1 MQIKEITVTAG
12 RTFNNP
18 HESYGNLRPEVVLTA
33 TLDEGEDASAATK
46 QLQAQAE
53 GLVEDHKN
61 ALLKNLDDIAA
72 MTRRQAEFASLES
85 NLKRTQTS
93 LDRLRKEASAAG
105 HQLTLGEGTDDE
117 DEPTFA
123 G

>member
-1 MQIKEITVTAG
+1 MKINTITVTAG

-18 HESYGNLRPEVVLTA
+18 HESYSNLRPEVVLTA
-33 TLDEGEDASAATK
+33 TLDEGEDASTATR

-72 MTRRQAEFASLES
+72 MTRRQQEFASLETS
-85 NLKRTQTS
+85 LKRTQS
-93 LDRLRKEASAAG
+93 QLDRLRKEADAAG
-105 HQLTLGEGTDDE
+105 HQLTLGEGDNEE
-117 DEPTFA
+117 DNRSY
-123 G
+123 